1 MEREDD
7 TLESLL
13 KTLGM
18 EGLHSAAPA
27 AEDQQPL
34 SLDGILEGVGG
45 KSSAAAPQQQ
55 QQQPP
60 PPQLPHAGNGGFH
73 STDLAALQPAAV
85 PPASSRLAPKPRVD
99 PLARLQDMCPEAPAV
114 MKLLNIPKS
123 TVALVCSR
131 MERCRDA
138 AECSAR
144 PVRRG
149 TPYPVTINPCPVEF
163 AVETAPTLVAF
174 LAAKMN
180 ALANTKGGT
189 IVFGLVDR
197 TAYGLDPATHPV
209 RLAEL
214 LVHVIAAT
222 MSPRLELELFST
234 SVVPLLDGTCS
245 VVPEYLYQITVEDP
259 REHGSRPYSVGEG
272 RPDVMVL
279 YNDLRGVQPVDTRVA
294 QQLRSFTEWKRAG
307 RGGPP
312 PLVALPADMVDSVVW
327 EGREDCGGDS
337 SSSDEEEDEVAK
349 AKRSPYSLRCPA
361 GHSIGRHSNLQG
373 EVSCSVSRAGCQEVS
388 GVGRAFLF
396 CKKCDWRVCGMCFE
410 PLLKES
416 VVSLALREKK
426 KGGISTRTLFVMAAL
441 SRAKLPDGA
450 TLADNVDALQ
460 SLTATPGLLHS
471 LVLALLQMRPTEK
484 EWSAAGAPAR
494 KCAEGIVY
502 HLKALKIE
510 GGVEAMVFAE
520 MVSSLPIPRLSEEG
534 ARLLSRVAAGAMRV
548 AAVVANAAWTT
559 PDPHRQG
566 ACATVWAHLMGLT
579 RHRLAFQ
586 TFLLLPVPVA
596 ERLAKP
602 FHIGLKVASC
612 SKNYKAFA
620 LQKVLEDEPLLRR
633 FNDLLQSRI
642 PIGLKQALEDLSST
656 PALEEMTYSEEVDTP
671 ENGVNGMSEDEQEE
685 IDC

>member
-18 EGLHSAAPA
+18 ESLHSAAPA
-27 AEDQQPL
+27 AEDQPL
-34 SLDGILEGVGG
+34 SLDGVLEGVGS
-45 KSSAAAPQQQ
+45 KSSAPQQQ
-55 QQQPP
+55 A
-60 PPQLPHAGNGGFH
+60 LPHQQHVGNGGFH
-73 STDLAALQPAAV
+73 SGSMGLAALQPAAV

-99 PLARLQDMCPEAPAV
+99 PLARLQDMCPEAPGV
-114 MKLLNIPKS
+114 IKLLNITKS

-138 AECSAR
+138 EECSAR

-174 LAAKMN
+174 LSAKMN

-214 LVHVIAAT
+214 LVHIIAAT

-245 VVPEYLYQITVEDP
+245 VIPEYLYQITVEDP

-279 YNDLRGVQPVDTRVA
+279 YNDLRGVQPVESRVA
-294 QQLRSFTEWKRAG
+294 QQLRSFTEWKRSG
-307 RGGPP
+307 RGGAPP
-312 PLVALPADMVDSVVW
+312 PVALPADMVDSVVW
-327 EGREDCGGDS
+327 EREDSGGDK
-337 SSSDEEEDEVAK
+337 SSSDEDEDEVVK

-373 EVSCSVSRAGCQEVS
+373 EVTCSVSRTGCQEVS
-388 GVGRAFLF
+388 GVGRPFLF

-441 SRAKLPDGA
+441 SRAKLPDGS

-548 AAVVANAAWTT
+548 AAVVANTAWTT

-586 TFLLLPVPVA
+586 SFLLLPVPVA

-633 FNDLLQSRI
+633 YATDLVTPFPPPLPLPLHLSNTDSTIFSRAGFPSASSRHSRI
-642 PIGLKQALEDLSST
+642 
-656 PALEEMTYSEEVDTP
+656 
-671 ENGVNGMSEDEQEE
+671 
-685 IDC
+685 